1 MSALAADV
9 AAEQRE
15 ALIER
20 AEQVQEELESTAA
33 VEATGGDGTP
43 ERGDLRRH
51 WLRGVE
57 DAVLDLVNVLPAGV
71 EDYEARALLQFLTEL
86 RHAIDDDVD
95 VRDERGRVKLA
106 RLKMLDVVHRL
117 KRRLQH
123 QILDSPEE
131 AAQFVFASL
140 PGIGATDLATL
151 LGVSTKTVGA
161 WRQGKPVKSKVERVT
176 EISHLLAYLRGSMT
190 ARGLLLWF
198 GAKHDALDDRTP
210 LEILDRG
217 QKEDVLT
224 LLAYARG
231 GRGQLAD

>member
-1 MSALAADV
+1 VADLAAD
-9 AAEQRE
+9 ERE
-15 ALIER
+15 SLIER
-20 AEQVQEELESTAA
+20 TEQVEEELESSAA
-33 VEATGGDGTP
+33 AEATVGDGTA
-43 ERGDLRRH
+43 ERAELRRR
-51 WLRGVE
+51 WLRGVD
-57 DAVLDLVNVLPAGV
+57 DAVLDLVNVLPAGM

-86 RHAIDDDVD
+86 RHAIDDDD
-95 VRDERGRVKLA
+95 KVRDERGRVKLA

-123 QILDSPEE
+123 QILDVPED
-131 AAQFVFASL
+131 AARFIFASL
-140 PGIGATDLATL
+140 PGIGVTELAEL

-161 WRQGKPVKSKVERVT
+161 WRHGKPVKSKIERVT
-176 EISHLLAYLRGSMT
+176 EIAHLLAYLRGSMT
-190 ARGLLLWF
+190 ARGLMLWF